1 MDQSNNQDSVQANED
16 YLSTSVSPSVSA
28 KRQYL
33 LRTAK
38 YWLCAGVGLMALSF
52 AINFFLHGDGTA
64 FVTNSMY
71 VLTTLGTVCITKAL
85 VNVFN

>member
-1 MDQSNNQDSVQANED
+1 MDQSHNPNSLQPSED
-16 YLSTSVSPSVSA
+16 YLNTSASPSVSA

-52 AINFFLHGDGTA
+52 AINFFLYGDGTA

>member
-1 MDQSNNQDSVQANED
+1 
-16 YLSTSVSPSVSA
+16 
-28 KRQYL
+28 
-33 LRTAK
+33 
-38 YWLCAGVGLMALSF
+38 MALSF